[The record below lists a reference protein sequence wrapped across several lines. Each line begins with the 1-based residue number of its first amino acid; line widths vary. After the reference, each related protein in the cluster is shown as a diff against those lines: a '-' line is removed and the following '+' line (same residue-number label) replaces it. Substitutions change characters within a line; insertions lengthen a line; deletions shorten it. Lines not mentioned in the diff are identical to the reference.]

1 MEEVLVVKRDAL
13 EPYLPQQ
20 QNFCTAELPAVVSF
34 LLKEHFYAPRDQAEY
49 DRSMKQIIPYVVI
62 RQEGRLFLLRRLSK
76 QTETRLH
83 DRLSLGIGGHIN
95 PSEQL
100 GDGSILEAGMF
111 RELSEEVNV
120 ERIAKLQCVGI
131 LNDTSGGVSDY
142 HVGIVYLL
150 DAEGEVSVRETE
162 KMEGKWV
169 TPEEVEDGFSQLE
182 TWSQIV
188 FQELFRDISL

>member
-13 EPYLPQQ
+13 ESLLPQQ
-20 QNFCTAELPAVVSF
+20 QNFCTMELPAVVSF
-34 LLKEHFYAPRDQAEY
+34 LVKEHFFAPRDQAEY
-49 DRSMKQIIPYVVI
+49 DSSMKQIIPYVVI

-95 PSEQL
+95 PTEQV
-100 GDGSILEAGMF
+100 GTGSILEAGMY
-111 RELSEEVNV
+111 RELSEEVYV
-120 ERIAKLQCVGI
+120 ERIEQLQCVGV
-131 LNDTSGGVSDY
+131 LNDSSGGVSDF
-142 HVGIVYLL
+142 HLGIVYLL

-169 TPEEVEDGFSQLE
+169 TPEEVEESFGRLE
-182 TWSQIV
+182 NWSQIV
-188 FQELFRDISL
+188 FEELFRAKSV